1 MFNVLPYTC
10 CQHLQMPEKVNS
22 SCITHG
28 VIVMFKFIVLKSAL
42 QSTYKDILYNETNI
56 SNFRKKY
63 PVRLN
68 ALTFPKMLFITKGKT
83 LHSHANHSHSSSVA
97 FIYCFCLVCVVTF
110 LLAQSYLF
118 MLIIDANIRLIGMHV
133 TQVITL
139 LWFQY
144 HHSSHSP

>member
-1 MFNVLPYTC
+1 MLPASSNAWNSKLLLYYAC
-10 CQHLQMPEKVNS
+10 CHFYVQIHCQN
-22 SCITHG
+22 
-28 VIVMFKFIVLKSAL
+28 SAL
-42 QSTYKDILYNETNI
+42 QSKYKDILYNETNI
-56 SNFRKKY
+56 TNFRKQY